1 MHTTSDKF
9 YAKVAI
15 TFMPANISYRCFNNI
30 SNCLKNT
37 INTRFCGKIN
47 LFFFIIGIF
56 RRVKHNQPY

>member
-1 MHTTSDKF
+1 MHTRSDKF

-37 INTRFCGKIN
+37 VNTRLGKIN
-47 LFFFIIGIF
+47 LFFFIIRIQ
-56 RRVKHNQPY
+56 KSKT